1 MQRLSTEDVPRHERL
16 AFVHD
21 VVGRHAAGMCFRP
34 VDAEAFRA
42 RFSIL
47 PLDGV
52 LVGDACY
59 DAFTAAR
66 TRELLADGRE
76 DYQLLINPTG
86 YETEIDGGRTLTVG
100 AGELLA
106 FDQAARFVT
115 RAPASCYEVLVLP
128 RRTLA
133 GLVPG
138 LGARAFRKAGRGA
151 AGLGLLVGY
160 AQLLRREPPATPAAV
175 RLAADHLAK
184 LAALTLAADPA
195 EHAREH
201 GSALRN
207 ARLALIKKEIAARL
221 DDPAL
226 DIALVARRH
235 GISPRYVQLLFAQE
249 DTSFSDFLREARL
262 DRAFRQLGDAT
273 NRESVAGI
281 AFDAG
286 FTDLSTFN
294 RAFRRRYG
302 CTPSDVRAR
311 AVRTRRN

>member
-21 VVGRHAAGMCFRP
+21 VVGRHAAGMSFRP
-34 VDAEAFRA
+34 VDPEGFRA
-42 RFSIL
+42 RFAIL

-52 LVGDACY
+52 LVGEACY
-59 DAFTAAR
+59 DAFTGVR
-66 TRELLADGRE
+66 NGELLADGRD
-76 DYQLLINPTG
+76 DYQLLVNPAG
-86 YETEIDGGRTLTVG
+86 YETEIDGARTLGVG

-106 FDQAARFVT
+106 IDQAARFVT

-128 RRTLA
+128 RRALA
-133 GLVPG
+133 ALVPG
-138 LGARAFRKAGRGA
+138 LGGRAFRTAGREA

-160 AQLLRREPPATPAAV
+160 ARLLRRQPPSTPEAV
-175 RLAADHLAK
+175 RLASDHLVR
-184 LAALTLAADPA
+184 LAALTLAAEPA
-195 EHAREH
+195 EAAREH
-201 GSALRN
+201 GSALRS
-207 ARLALIKKEIAARL
+207 ARLALLKKHILSRL

-226 DIALVARRH
+226 DVAAVARRH
-235 GISPRYVQLLFAQE
+235 GISPRYLQLLFAQE

-262 DRAFRQLGDAT
+262 ERAFRRLGDPA
-273 NRESVAGI
+273 NREGIAGL

-286 FTDLSTFN
+286 FADLSTFN

-311 AVRTRRN
+311 AMRARHG

>member
-16 AFVHD
+16 AFIHD
-21 VVGRHAAGMCFRP
+21 VVGRHAAGMNFNP
-34 VDAEAFRA
+34 VDSESFRA

-59 DAFTAAR
+59 DAFTGVR
-66 TRELLADGRE
+66 SRELLADGRD
-76 DYQLLINPTG
+76 DYQLLVNPVG
-86 YETEIDGGRTLTVG
+86 YETEIDGGRTLAVG

-106 FDQAARFVT
+106 FDQSARFVT

-128 RRTLA
+128 RRVLA
-133 GLVPG
+133 ALVPG
-138 LGARAFRKAGRGA
+138 LGGHAFRTAGRET

-160 AQLLRREPPATPAAV
+160 AQLLRRHPPATPEAS
-175 RLAADHLAK
+175 RLAADHLTR
-184 LAALTLAADPA
+184 LAALTLAANPA
-195 EHAREH
+195 EGAEQH
-201 GSALRN
+201 GSALRG
-207 ARLALIKKEIAARL
+207 ARLALIQRHILARL
-221 DDPAL
+221 DDPEL
-226 DIALVARRH
+226 DIAAIARRH

-249 DTSFSDFLREARL
+249 GTSFSDFLREARL
-262 DRAFRQLGDAT
+262 ERAFRRLGDPSS
-273 NRESVAGI
+273 RESIASL

-311 AVRTRRN
+311 AVRARRN